1 MSARSF
7 KSVGWVAGIGAAAL
21 TCYMFS
27 LSVAAERAE
36 LTQLEGEIVQLQRSI
51 RTLNT
56 ELGTRARVNQL
67 QHWASADFGF
77 TAPAASQFLENE
89 VTLAQLEV
97 RPETSPMEAPVVMAN
112 AQPPAPAMPRV
123 VQASAS
129 SPAPAPARPSV
140 TNAAQPRTQGQAQAA
155 AQPLVRQ
162 ASVTRTPLAAAGPR
176 NTARTVSTGR
186 AGTPATTPQPASR
199 TPSRAPVTAARATTP
214 APRAATRATS
224 LLNERTLRDLNSRE
238 RAERGDRAARGGR

>member
-36 LTQLEGEIVQLQRSI
+36 LAELDSQIVELRSSI

-56 ELGTRARVNQL
+56 ELGTRGRVHQL

-97 RPETSPMEAPVVMAN
+97 RSETSPMEAPVRMAS
-112 AQPPAPAMPRV
+112 APQAAPAWSLVRWWHAEPPA
-123 VQASAS
+123 
-129 SPAPAPARPSV
+129 ARPG
-140 TNAAQPRTQGQAQAA
+140 AAPRQRCAAGSWKRQWTAQA
-155 AQPLVRQ
+155 
-162 ASVTRTPLAAAGPR
+162 
-176 NTARTVSTGR
+176 
-186 AGTPATTPQPASR
+186 
-199 TPSRAPVTAARATTP
+199 
-214 APRAATRATS
+214 
-224 LLNERTLRDLNSRE
+224 
-238 RAERGDRAARGGR
+238 

>member
-36 LTQLEGEIVQLQRSI
+36 LSELEGEIVELQQSI

-56 ELGTRARVNQL
+56 ELGTRGRVHQL

-77 TAPAASQFLENE
+77 TAPVASQVLEDE
-89 VTLAQLEV
+89 VTLAQLEIQS
-97 RPETSPMEAPVVMAN
+97 EASPLEAPVRMAS
-112 AQPPAPAMPRV
+112 APQPALTMPRV

-129 SPAPAPARPSV
+129 TPAPSPARPVV
-140 TNAAQPRTQGQAQAA
+140 TAAAAPRTQE
-155 AQPLVRQ
+155 QPLLRR
-162 ASVTRTPLAAAGPR
+162 ASVTRAPATETRAVTPQR
-176 NTARTVSTGR
+176 TATAPQRP
-186 AGTPATTPQPASR
+186 AATTPRRVAAQVTPAR
-199 TPSRAPVTAARATTP
+199 TPAPQTAS
-214 APRAATRATS
+214 PRAATRATS
-224 LLNERTLRDLNSRE
+224 LLNDRTLRELSSRE
-238 RAERGDRAARGGR
+238 RSERGGRVGRESR